1 VRKIILASSSPRRAE
16 LLQQIGLPFD
26 ICVCPVDEFC
36 LPGLAP
42 HVLVEVLATRKAAA
56 VAKTAWEGLVIGAD
70 TVVVWQEQV
79 LGKPG
84 DENEAM
90 QMLQKLSGDTHA
102 VYTGVALLD
111 PASGRSLVR
120 HEKTRV
126 HFKRLEEDEIR
137 RYVATGEPLDKSGGY
152 APTMYRLNESSKSL
166 RGSLKEEN
174 SLPKGTGKAGA
185 YAIQGIGALFVE
197 RIEGDYTN
205 VVGLPL
211 CLLGKMLKEFGL
223 NIP

>member
-1 VRKIILASSSPRRAE
+1 VRILRLARFAARFPDFSVAPETEALME
-16 LLQQIGLPFD
+16 EMVADGE
-26 ICVCPVDEFC
+26 VD
-36 LPGLAP
+36 A
-42 HVLVEVLATRKAAA
+42 LVPER
-56 VAKTAWEGLVIGAD
+56 
-70 TVVVWQEQV
+70 VWQEQV